1 MNVRNPSRLET
12 RRTWVQFQNAW
23 GMAIDSILTH
33 KLRSCLTLLGVII
46 GVGSVVIVGAAI
58 NGLGAYAEES
68 TSKAFGSES
77 FAVAQV
83 ALSGNFSRR
92 DFFNKLKHNKQ
103 IHEADARFVEAVA
116 GDDIFY
122 SPSITRGGVDLKHE
136 NLLCE
141 DASVIGVAADMAD
154 IRDITVTEGRFFTEQ
169 EGRSAARVALIG
181 DEVRTSLFPG
191 SMPSVGAVI
200 RIDGT
205 EFTVVGVQ
213 EKLGSTFGQTQD
225 RTVYIPIGA
234 FSRMYGLA
242 NGFTLYGRPKPA
254 SGLSLMEALDATRV
268 ALRTH
273 FHVRPGE
280 PDNFD
285 VQTPEAIRGFIDQ
298 VIGIIAAAVVPL
310 TSISLVVGG
319 IVIMNIMLIS
329 VTERTSE
336 IGLRKALGARFSDV
350 MMQILIESVALSVA
364 GGVIGLGLGAL
375 VTAGLAH
382 WLEVP
387 LRVSMG
393 YVVLA
398 LGVSSTVG
406 IVSGWYPALR
416 AAKLDPVV
424 ALRAE

>member
-1 MNVRNPSRLET
+1 MSATNRTRLET
-12 RRTWVQFQNAW
+12 RRTWVQFRSAC
-23 GMAIDSILTH
+23 GMAIDSIVQH
-33 KLRSCLTLLGVII
+33 KLRSALTLLGVII

-77 FAVAQV
+77 FAVAQIAV
-83 ALSGNFSRR
+83 SGNFSRR
-92 DFFNKLKHNKQ
+92 DFLNKLKHNKQ
-103 IHEADARFVEAVA
+103 IHQADARFVEAVA
-116 GDDIFY
+116 GDRIFY
-122 SPSITRGGVDLKHE
+122 SPSISRGGVDLKRD

-141 DASVIGVAADMAD
+141 DASVIGVAADMAE
-154 IRDITVTEGRFFTEQ
+154 IRDIEVVEGRFFTEQ
-169 EGRSAARVALIG
+169 EERSSAPVALIG
-181 DEVRTSLFPG
+181 DEVREALFPG
-191 SMPSVGAVI
+191 SMPPDGATI
-200 RIDGT
+200 RVDGT

-213 EKLGSTFGQTQD
+213 EKLGSSFGQTQD
-225 RTVYIPIGA
+225 RTIYIPIGA
-234 FSRMYGLA
+234 FARMFGLA
-242 NGFTLYGRPKPA
+242 NGFTLYGRPKPD
-254 SGLSLMEALDATRV
+254 SGMTLMEALDATRA
-268 ALRTH
+268 ALRAH

-298 VIGIIAAAVVPL
+298 VIGVIAAAIVPL

-336 IGLRKALGARFSDV
+336 IGLRKALGARYSDV

-364 GGVIGLGLGAL
+364 GGAIGLGLGAL
-375 VTAGLAH
+375 VTALLAH

-387 LRVSMG
+387 LSVSMG
-393 YVVLA
+393 YVLLA

-406 IVSGWYPALR
+406 IVSGWYPAVR